1 MLLKRVLQLFTVVKA
16 NNMAKVVWMSIDFKM
31 GIEDFNKYDKEGRT
45 LLYYAIQNKNYKL
58 VKFLL
63 RH

>member
-1 MLLKRVLQLFTVVKA
+1 
-16 NNMAKVVWMSIDFKM
+16 MAKVVWMSIDFKM